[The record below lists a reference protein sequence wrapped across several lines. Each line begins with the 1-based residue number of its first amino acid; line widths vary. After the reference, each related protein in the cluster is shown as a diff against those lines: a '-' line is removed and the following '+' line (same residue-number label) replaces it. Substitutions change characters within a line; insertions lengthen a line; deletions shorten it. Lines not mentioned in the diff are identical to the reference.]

1 MKLAEKQKSE
11 SKNAQIQNWV
21 NNIAE
26 ETSDTSPPPD
36 DESADVIPPVSSKSN
51 IGGQPGKVGPPKT
64 KTKYTTHGRRTSS
77 MSGIDIQKTSKMNLS
92 TLPQPADLSLPVG
105 DGSNLKKPPKKAAPL
120 VVDPSNAAKMKD
132 WKASESEEKDWTII
146 DLQNGIGSE
155 GSSFEHIEKLDDIE
169 LELGF
174 EQVEIECVIM
184 C

>member
-36 DESADVIPPVSSKSN
+36 DESADVIPPVSAKSN
-51 IGGQPGKVGPPKT
+51 INGQKVGPPKT

-105 DGSNLKKPPKKAAPL
+105 YSNNLKKSSPKKTAPL
-120 VVDPSNAAKMKD
+120 VDTPNASKLKD
-132 WKASESEEKDWTII
+132 WKASEHEEKDWTII

-174 EQVEIECVIM
+174 EQVEIWSKV
-184 C
+184 

>member
-36 DESADVIPPVSSKSN
+36 DESADVIPPVSAKSN
-51 IGGQPGKVGPPKT
+51 IIGQKVGPPKT

-92 TLPQPADLSLPVG
+92 SLPQPADLSLPVG
-105 DGSNLKKPPKKAAPL
+105 DGTNLKKPPKKAAPL
-120 VVDPSNAAKMKD
+120 VADQSAKVKD
-132 WKASESEEKDWTII
+132 WKATENEEKDWTII

-174 EQVEIECVIM
+174 EQVEIWPRV
-184 C
+184 

>member
-51 IGGQPGKVGPPKT
+51 IGGQPKVGPPKT

-92 TLPQPADLSLPVG
+92 SLPQPADLSLPVG

-120 VVDPSNAAKMKD
+120 VADQSNANAKVKD
-132 WKASESEEKDWTII
+132 WKATESEEKDWTII

-155 GSSFEHIEKLDDIE
+155 GSSFEHIERLDDIE

-174 EQVEIECVIM
+174 EQVET
-184 C
+184 